1 MIQLPDPLAP
11 EKRDENPGPIC
22 QPGVGSPFLF
32 LGQHMYESKPDTRHL
47 PVAVTVLGNQGDSF
61 QGRLSDC
68 FRHGVKLILDRK
80 LSAGSLL
87 KVQWGRGM
95 LLGEV
100 ISSWLE
106 NREFPAEVE
115 VSEILDDIDAFNLAS
130 GS

>member
-1 MIQLPDPLAP
+1 MRIPDLYANR
-11 EKRDENPGPIC
+11 ELGH
-22 QPGVGSPFLF
+22 PFSF
-32 LGQHMYESKPDTRHL
+32 SRAVMFESKPDVRQF

-68 FRHGVKLILDRK
+68 FPRGVKLILDRK

-100 ISSWLE
+100 ISCWLE

-115 VSEILDDIDAFNLAS
+115 VSEVLEDIEAFNLAS